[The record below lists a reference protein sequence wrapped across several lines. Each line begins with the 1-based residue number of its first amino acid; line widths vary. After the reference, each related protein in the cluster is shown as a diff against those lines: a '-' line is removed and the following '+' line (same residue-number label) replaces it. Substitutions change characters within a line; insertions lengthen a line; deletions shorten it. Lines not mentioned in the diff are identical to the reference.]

1 MKGNWLFEGGEAKSG
16 GLGLLGMMQDLGG
29 YSGGVDTQYAIL
41 DADEGAMYF
50 YGNRGDGTIELLA
63 IIDVNAGAY
72 GAIGSFG
79 SANCTYNGVVGISH
93 SGYGVYGLSVDSVG
107 GYFYS
112 QYDIAMHCESD
123 ASNMYAAYI
132 DGTGYSDGSYRY
144 TMFVNTGGIYVGGI
158 INVQG
163 IVDRP

>member
-1 MKGNWLFEGGEAKSG
+1 MEGNWKFIGGEAKSG
-16 GLGLLGMMQDLGG
+16 GLGLLAMMQDLGG

-63 IIDVNAGAY
+63 IIDVNAGSY

-79 SANCTYNGVVGISH
+79 SANCLYNGVVGISH
-93 SGYGVYGLSVDSVG
+93 SGFGVYGLSVDSNG
-107 GYFYS
+107 GCFYS
-112 QYDIAMHCESD
+112 QNDVAVYGESD
-123 ASNMYAAYI
+123 AANMYAAYFDGAGAS
-132 DGTGYSDGSYRY
+132 DGTYRY

-158 INVQG
+158 VNAQG
-163 IVDRP
+163 YVDRA